1 MEKNR
6 PIKVWTKKGTGLLL
20 AKRFNVSPV
29 FVSNALNGKANSQT
43 ARNIRAVAVREYG
56 GFPVYE

>member
-1 MEKNR
+1 MEKSKPKR
-6 PIKVWTKKGTGLLL
+6 VWTKKGTGLLL
-20 AKRFNVSPV
+20 AKRFNVSPRWV
-29 FVSNALNGKANSQT
+29 TKALNGGSDSQT